1 MRTAF
6 KTEQLVTEYIWLWG
20 SLILMGIF
28 YTTMFAVM
36 RGWFIVDNSTWHW
49 YKNYGPRDDNG
60 EPVEETE
67 EEKDSKA
74 IANLLLL

>member
-6 KTEQLVTEYIWLWG
+6 KAEQLVTEYIWLWG
-20 SLILMGIF
+20 SSFLMGIL

-36 RGWFIVDNSTWHW
+36 RGWFIVENHTWHW
-49 YKNYGPRDDNG
+49 YKNYMPRDGDD